1 MRVTK
6 VTKELGVKNMR
17 GKNTKSTPE
26 SKVEKYFVREVKKLG
41 ARTYKF
47 VSPGTNGV
55 PDRIVI
61 WPGGSTTYVELKQTF
76 GRLRP
81 NQILRINQINLQGSI
96 ACVVYG
102 MDGVDSF
109 IQEYKKIIDGNKELF
124 TKPNI
129 GLSISDL
136 IYR

>member
-1 MRVTK
+1 
-6 VTKELGVKNMR
+6 MR
-17 GKNTKSTPE
+17 GKNIKNISE

-47 VSPGTNGV
+47 VSPGINGV

-61 WPGGSTTYVELKQTF
+61 WPGGSTTYVEIKQTF
-76 GRLRP
+76 GRLKP
-81 NQILRINQINLQGSI
+81 HQISRINQINSQGSI

-109 IQEYKKIIDGNKELF
+109 IQEYKKIIDENKELF
-124 TKPNI
+124 TKPDT
-129 GLSISDL
+129 GLGISDL